1 MKKVLAVFCL
11 VAVLL
16 LGAAAAVGEGSITVF
31 NWYDYIDENLMYEF
45 TDETGIDVT
54 YVNFTTNEEMFVK
67 LSSGAA
73 DYDLIFPSDYIIERM
88 IKQDMIAEIN
98 FDNIPNANG
107 ILEWL
112 QKPAYDPE
120 GKFSV
125 PYMWGTVGILYN
137 ETMVEEPIDSWT
149 QLFSEKY
156 QNNVFMMDSIR
167 DTLGVTLKMQGY
179 SMNTR
184 DEAQLNE
191 AKDLL
196 IEQKEKGI
204 VKAYQVDE
212 TKDKMISGEAA
223 LALIYSGDAVYS
235 MAENPDLNYVVPK
248 EGSNVWI
255 DAMVI
260 PKNAKNQ
267 EGAEKLIDF
276 LCRPDVARR
285 NMEYIGYSSPIVQV
299 VEEMT
304 EEEKAN
310 PALNPSQETVE
321 NCEFFSDIMDDI
333 ALYDGIWL
341 QVRGS

>member
-1 MKKVLAVFCL
+1 MKKVLIIVCL
-11 VAVLL
+11 LAALL
-16 LGAAAAVGEGSITVF
+16 LGATAAVGEGSITVF
-31 NWYDYIDENLMYEF
+31 NWYDYIDENLIYEF

-54 YVNFTTNEEMFVK
+54 YANFTTNEEMFVK
-67 LSSGAA
+67 MSAGAA
-73 DYDLIFPSDYIIERM
+73 DYDLIFPSDYIIERL

-98 FDNIPNANG
+98 FDNIPNASG
-107 ILEWL
+107 TLQWL

-137 ETMVEEPIDSWT
+137 ETMVDEPIDSWT

-156 QNNVFMMDSIR
+156 KNNVFMMDSIR

-191 AKDLL
+191 VKDLL

-235 MAENPDLNYVVPK
+235 MAENSDLKYVVPK

-260 PKNAKNQ
+260 PKNAKNP
-267 EGAEKLIDF
+267 EGAEKFIDF

-299 VEEMT
+299 VDEMT